1 MSSAEEMHRAKLAA
15 DIDKVLQGYKQHLLS
30 PGDADVRPPIKF
42 TVSCKSNTSVRRTL
56 LFCPG
61 HEAQVEEAWAVL
73 HAAFP
78 GEYTC
83 SMETTVS
90 RAEAVKLLD
99 GMVCARNDD
108 LRKTLRGDVT
118 SQPDGERS
126 PKRSRPT
133 IVPASNQEVIDTPT
147 EFKS

>member
-42 TVSCKSNTSVRRTL
+42 TVSCKSNTSVHL
-56 LFCPG
+56 MLFFRPG
-61 HEAQVEEAWAVL
+61 CRDQVSEVWDAL
-73 HAAFP
+73 RAASP

-90 RAEAVKLLD
+90 WKQGVNTLD
-99 GMVCARNDD
+99 ALVGGRNDD

-126 PKRSRPT
+126 PKRSKPT

>member
-1 MSSAEEMHRAKLAA
+1 MRRAKLAA
-15 DIDKVLQGYKQHLLS
+15 NIDEVLQGCKQHLLS
-30 PGDADVRPPIKF
+30 PGDADVRSLIKF
-42 TVSCKSNTSVRRTL
+42 TVICKSNTSVRRTL
-56 LFCPG
+56 LFRPG
-61 HEAQVEEAWAVL
+61 HEAQVEEAWDAL

-99 GMVCARNDD
+99 GLVCARNED
-108 LRKTLRGDVT
+108 LRKTRRGDET

-126 PKRSRPT
+126 PKRRQT
-133 IVPASNQEVIDTPT
+133 TMMPASNQEVIDTPT